1 MSRKTLG
8 ILVPQWLFVGA
19 TLVLLWSTIACG
31 RWGKKNPESLFCT
44 DNKIAANQFSFFQRL
59 LRQDVSQHSGVFR
72 WEYIIY
78 VSYRSNCI
86 PHQRSY
92 LILCVINQFI
102 SNQNILLQLIRVSRF
117 ISHTINEIS
126 TFNQKL
132 PGGSFVRWSGNSF
145 HLV

>member
-44 DNKIAANQFSFFQRL
+44 DNKIAANQFSFFRGF
-59 LRQDVSQHSGVFR
+59 SGKTFLNTVEFLG
-72 WEYIIY
+72 ENT
-78 VSYRSNCI
+78 SYMYHTGQI
-86 PHQRSY
+86 VYHQRSY
-92 LILCVINQFI
+92 LILCVINLFI